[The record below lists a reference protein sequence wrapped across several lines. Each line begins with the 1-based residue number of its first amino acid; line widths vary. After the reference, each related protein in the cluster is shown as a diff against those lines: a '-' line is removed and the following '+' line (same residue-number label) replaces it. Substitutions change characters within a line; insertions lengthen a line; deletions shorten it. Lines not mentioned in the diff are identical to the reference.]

1 MTALAPRYL
10 HGTVV
15 LGAVGSSAPPAPSP
29 ESTQSQWEML
39 YNRATGD
46 LEAVDQAVRKVH
58 ARISPWL
65 WIFSIWGAFGTTVA
79 VWNKAEQLRDRGWRL
94 W

>member
-1 MTALAPRYL
+1 MTRVAPRYL

-15 LGAVGSSAPPAPSP
+15 LGAAGSLSSPSATS
-29 ESTQSQWEML
+29 ESAQSQLEAL
-39 YNRATGD
+39 YSRAAGD
-46 LEAVDQAVRKVH
+46 LEVLDQAVRKVH
-58 ARISPWL
+58 ARINPWL

>member
-1 MTALAPRYL
+1 MRDAPRYL
-10 HGTVV
+10 RGTVV
-15 LGAVGSSAPPAPSP
+15 LGAQPDPAPRDRASSWP
-29 ESTQSQWEML
+29 QWSAL
-39 YNRATGD
+39 YEQAAGDFAAVEQTVKRA
-46 LEAVDQAVRKVH
+46 H

-79 VWNKAEQLRDRGWRL
+79 VWNKAEQLRDRGWRI

>member
-1 MTALAPRYL
+1 MIRFVIVPYYL
-10 HGTVV
+10 HGTTI
-15 LGAVGSSAPPAPSP
+15 LGAPVQESSASASVA
-29 ESTQSQWEML
+29 SQWDTL
-39 YNRATGD
+39 YDRAAGD
-46 LEAVDQAVRKVH
+46 FEVVEKAVKKVR

-79 VWNKAEQLRDRGWRL
+79 VWSKMEQLRDRDWRF